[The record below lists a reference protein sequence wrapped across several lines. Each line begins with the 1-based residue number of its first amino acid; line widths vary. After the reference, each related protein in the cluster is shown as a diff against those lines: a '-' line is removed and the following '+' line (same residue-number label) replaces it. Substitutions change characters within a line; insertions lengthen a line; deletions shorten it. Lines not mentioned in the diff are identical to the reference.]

1 MSKKFIFRTFS
12 AFWNNKKA
20 KILKIFLKIFGYFE
34 NISKIFWKYFDVIG
48 LSGLGEALLPFEVP
62 KKVVSSLRYV

>member
-12 AFWNNKKA
+12 VFYKKA